1 MPPIDRELANW
12 YTSAHP
18 QSDFRN
24 RLVVALA
31 LPGGRRKTLLNREL
45 TERRRDGTVAGR
57 LIATPGELRT
67 VLAEDFGLEVDPHSP
82 LTCAGLDWPQ
92 ASP

>member
-1 MPPIDRELANW
+1 MPLVDRELANW

-31 LPGGRRKTLLNREL
+31 LPGGRRKTLLNREFSDRQQNGA
-45 TERRRDGTVAGR
+45 TNGR
-57 LIATPGELRT
+57 VIATHQELLA
-67 VLAEDFGLEVDPHSP
+67 VLAADFGLHLERGST
-82 LTCAGLDWPQ
+82 LACAGLDWP
-92 ASP
+92 A